1 MQIFSENVEEYKK
14 RHQPIWAELKA
25 ILKNHGVYNYSIF
38 LNEETC
44 LLFAYVELE
53 SEEKWNEIAE
63 TSVCQEWWKSMAPLM
78 ETNAD
83 NSPVSIELL
92 EIFHL
97 A

>member
-1 MQIFSENVEEYKK
+1 MQIISENVQEYKK
-14 RHQPIWAELKA
+14 RHKPIWAELKA
-25 ILKNHGVYNYSIF
+25 ILKNHGVHNYSIF

-44 LLFAYVELE
+44 SLFAYVELE

-83 NSPVSIELL
+83 NSPVSIELQ